1 MSSLAL
7 TIRLRPLHLGV
18 GRRRKNKRRKNK
30 RAWGR
35 GVGERLYAQF
45 IHSISSVQL
54 EDEAVGESQAYLV
67 FRESFCL

>member
-7 TIRLRPLHLGV
+7 TLRLRPLHLGV

-30 RAWGR
+30 RTWGR
-35 GVGERLYAQF
+35 GVGEWLYAQF
-45 IHSISSVQL
+45 IHSISSVLL